1 MSERFQKIKQK
12 LINDFYLQSSIASLG
27 YLILLIFFCFVTLLD
42 ETSLGFEIYL
52 HILYV
57 GIALNLFK
65 FFYAF
70 IPYHFKKPISDIN
83 LKIHL
88 SMVVLNCF
96 VLTWFFTHTLDYVP
110 AFQNEFWFIFFLIN
124 IINTASAFSVVIS
137 PITVF
142 LFIGILGI
150 VPPIMFY
157 IQIDHAHQLL
167 EKNSLFILFF
177 SFIYNLFLILRA
189 RAHQK
194 MIFKL
199 YRYEEDL
206 ALQSALTSEAL
217 KLSAIGEM
225 AGGIA
230 HEINNPLAIIY
241 HYTKKLQKNSSSV
254 SSDSVSSNEE
264 KLHKIVNAIKRI
276 ENVIDGLKTY
286 AQSNRLD
293 KTTYQQV
300 TFLEIFDITRNIVQ
314 AKLEAKNIKVDVK
327 YPENLSSLFV
337 NRAEMSQVLVHLFN
351 NSIEAIE
358 SSNGLITL
366 QINENEHY
374 FQIYF
379 SDNGIG
385 IAKDIQD
392 KIFIPFFGTKDPR
405 QHHGIGLCTSMA
417 IIDAHGGE
425 LKLLPQYKDKETTFL
440 IKLPKVTN

>member
-1 MSERFQKIKQK
+1 MSVRFQKIKQK
-12 LINDFYLQSSIASLG
+12 LVNDFYLQSSIASLG

-42 ETSLGFEIYL
+42 EDSMGFTKYL

-57 GIALNLFK
+57 GITLNLFK

-70 IPYHFKKPISDIN
+70 IPYYFKKPISDIH
-83 LKIHL
+83 LKTHL
-88 SMVVLNCF
+88 TLVIFNCF
-96 VLTWFFTHTLDYVP
+96 VLTWLFSHTLNFVP

-150 VPPIMFY
+150 VPPFMFY
-157 IQIDHAHQLL
+157 IQIEHAHQLL

-194 MIFKL
+194 MIYKL

-241 HYTKKLQKNSSSV
+241 HYTKKLQNPTA
-254 SSDSVSSNEE
+254 DSLSQTEE
-264 KLHKIVNAIKRI
+264 KLQKIIKAIKRI

-293 KTTYQQV
+293 KSNYQKI
-300 TFLEIFDITRNIVQ
+300 TFFDILNITRNITQ
-314 AKLEAKNIKVDVK
+314 AKLDAKNIKVDVQ
-327 YPENLSSLFV
+327 YPENLSPLFV
-337 NRAEMSQVLVHLFN
+337 NQGEISQVLVHLFN
-351 NSIEAIE
+351 NAIEAIDHP
-358 SSNGLITL
+358 NGLITIHL
-366 QINENEHY
+366 KENESHLE
-374 FQIYF
+374 IYY
-379 SDNGIG
+379 SDNGSG

-392 KIFIPFFGTKDPR
+392 KIFIPFFSTKDP
-405 QHHGIGLCTSMA
+405 QHHHGIGLSTSMA
-417 IIDAHGGE
+417 IIDSHGGE
-425 LKLLPQYKDKETTFL
+425 LRLLPLHPTSITTFL
-440 IKLPKVTN
+440 IKLPKNTTP